1 MTCPTHVHK
10 MPATNMQA
18 QRPQGQT
25 FNKALNN
32 AAGGAQFAPQQR
44 LAPQAAR
51 FGNVMAPQTRAPQN
65 PIAQIAREL
74 SNVAGQLEG
83 LMNAGFVGIQGGM
96 GSMFS
101 LKGLS
106 QGLRQVSN
114 MLFQMS
120 GSVGGGGQFAQV
132 INLGGGGAM
141 QPAYGQFGGQ
151 NNGLQLMISLPMN
164 GGAFA
169 NGGNFGGMN
178 FNGAGT
184 AQYGFGNTQPAL
196 FLRAPAN
203 QNGFAAQPFQGGYRP
218 TFVAPQGG
226 QHNHGANNAHAA
238 HNHAGHNHVG
248 QNGHAG
254 HNHAGGNAHA
264 GHNHGANNAHAG
276 HNHNAQ
282 AGNNAHAGHN
292 HGANNAH
299 AGHNHNAPAG
309 NNAHAGHNHAQQGG
323 VGAGHDFYSHARH
336 LFPNA
341 LAPTQ
346 RQYGGF
352 HVTGDKQITG
362 RSTITGLQPVIEQA
376 VAQVK
381 AANPNLTGADLEAK
395 IANKLTNL
403 NDWENLTPQ
412 TQEALVRATGQDFGK
427 MTKAEREKSI
437 NHLLHSPLPFGD
449 INQPLTKDWSIN
461 LGYTHTL
468 DKTKTTAE
476 DLGNGFFRIKLISN
490 NNNGSHTGHNLGSF
504 VVKLDAGTTEAEAK
518 KIGNSMVTNTNN
530 NDKLY
535 LDEAARNYLHNH

>member
-18 QRPQGQT
+18 QRPQGQA

-32 AAGGAQFAPQQR
+32 AAGGAQFAPQ
-44 LAPQAAR
+44 AAN
-51 FGNVMAPQTRAPQN
+51 FGNAQAFQPRTNVAQN

-120 GSVGGGGQFAQV
+120 GSMGGGGQFAQV
-132 INLGGGGAM
+132 LNLGGGGAM

-151 NNGLQLMISLPMN
+151 NNGLQLRINLPMN
-164 GGAFA
+164 GGGFA

-203 QNGFAAQPFQGGYRP
+203 QNGFAAQQFQGGNRP
-218 TFVAPQGG
+218 TFAAPQGG
-226 QHNHGANNAHAA
+226 QHNHGAHNHGAHNHGA
-238 HNHAGHNHVG
+238 HNHAGHQARPMPAANRPAGHA
-248 QNGHAG
+248 NHAG
-254 HNHAGGNAHA
+254 HNHNAHA

-292 HGANNAH
+292 
-299 AGHNHNAPAG
+299 
-309 NNAHAGHNHAQQGG
+309 HAGHNHAQQGG

-449 INQPLTKDWSIN
+449 INQPLTKDWSID

-468 DKTKTTAE
+468 DKAKTTAE

-490 NNNGSHTGHNLGSF
+490 NNNGSHTGHNMGSF

-518 KIGNSMVTNTNN
+518 KIGNGMVTNTNN
-530 NDKLY
+530 NNKLY